1 MKIIIAGAGEVGTH
15 LAKMLS
21 QEKQDIILMDP
32 NEERLNFTNSSM
44 EILPMVGNP
53 TSIRDLEEA
62 GIRKAD
68 LFVSVTPEE
77 TTNVAASILA
87 SKLGAH
93 KTLARINNYEYLLPK
108 NKELF
113 EKMGIDSMI
122 YPEMLAA
129 KEIVTA
135 VRRPWTR
142 QYWELFGGALIL
154 IGVKVRDN
162 SRLVN
167 KHLSELLNEQK
178 LYHIVAIKRQN
189 ETIIPRGTDR
199 IESGDIVFFTT
210 TKSHIEDV
218 RLHAGKRD
226 PEVKKVIIMGGSRI
240 AIRTCQYLPNNIR
253 VKVIETNKEKS
264 HRIAEVVPGN
274 VLIINGDGR
283 DTDLLMQEGIKDA
296 QAFIALTDNS
306 STNILACLAAKRAGV
321 FKTIAKIENIDYIP
335 LAESMDIGSVINKT
349 TSLIKKKLVPPSHI
363 YQFLLDADVSNVKC
377 LTFANADVAELVA
390 RPDSKIT
397 RKQVKDLNLPK
408 DLTLGGL
415 IRDGEPMMIKGDTH
429 IQAYDHV
436 VVFCLDTAMRK
447 LEDYFN

>member
-1 MKIIIAGAGEVGTH
+1 MKIVIAGAGEVGTH

-21 QEKQDIILMDP
+21 QENQDIVLMDP
-32 NEERLNFTNSSM
+32 KEERLSTMSSTL
-44 EILPMVGNP
+44 ELLPVVGNP
-53 TSIRDLEEA
+53 TSLKDLEEV
-62 GIRKAD
+62 GIRKTD

-77 TTNVAASILA
+77 TTNIAACILA
-87 SKLGAH
+87 HSLGAH
-93 KTLARINNYEYLLPK
+93 KTFARINNYEYLQPK

-113 EKMGIDSMI
+113 EKLGINSMI

-129 KEIVTA
+129 REIVTA
-135 VRRPWTR
+135 VKRPWAR

-162 SRLVN
+162 APIVN
-167 KHLSELLNEQK
+167 KMLSELLMEQK
-178 LYHIVAIKRQN
+178 FYHVVAIKRKN
-189 ETIIPRGTDR
+189 ETIIPRGNDH
-199 IESGDIVFFTT
+199 IESGDLLFFTT
-210 TKSHIEDV
+210 TRNYIEDV
-218 RLHAGKRD
+218 RLLAGKKN

-240 AIRTCQYLPNNIR
+240 ALRACQYLPNNIR
-253 VKVIETNKEKS
+253 VKVIEMNKEKS
-264 HRIAEVVPGN
+264 YRIAEAVPGN

-283 DTDLLMQEGIKDA
+283 DMDILMHEG
-296 QAFIALTDNS
+296 
-306 STNILACLAAKRAGV
+306 
-321 FKTIAKIENIDYIP
+321 
-335 LAESMDIGSVINKT
+335 MDIGSVINKK
-349 TSLIKKKLVPPSHI
+349 LIAASHI

-397 RKQVKDLNLPK
+397 KKIVRDLRLPR
-408 DLTLGGL
+408 DMTLGGL
-415 IRDGEPMMIKGDTH
+415 IRNGKPMMIDGDTQ

>member
-32 NEERLNFTNSSM
+32 NEERLNFTNSNM
-44 EILPMVGNP
+44 EVLPMVGNP

-62 GIRKAD
+62 GIRKTD

-77 TTNVAASILA
+77 TTNITSSILA

-93 KTLARINNYEYLLPK
+93 KTVARINNYEYLLPK

-113 EKMGIDSMI
+113 EKMGINSMI

-135 VRRPWTR
+135 VKRPWTR

-154 IGVKVRDN
+154 IGVKVRNN
-162 SRLVN
+162 SSILD
-167 KHLSELLNEQK
+167 KQLSELLNEQK

-189 ETIIPRGTDR
+189 ETIIPRGSDH
-199 IESGDIVFFTT
+199 IEAGDILFFTT
-210 TKSHIEDV
+210 TKDHIEDV
-218 RLHAGKRD
+218 RIQAGKIN

-253 VKVIETNKEKS
+253 VKVIEKDKDKS
-264 HRIAEVVPGN
+264 HRIAETVPGN

-283 DTDLLMQEGIKDA
+283 DTDLLMQEGIQDA
-296 QAFIALTDNS
+296 QAFIGLTENS
-306 STNILACLAAKRAGV
+306 STNILACLAAKRLGV
-321 FKTIAKIENIDYIP
+321 FKTIAKVENIDYIP
-335 LAESMDIGSVINKT
+335 LAENMDIGSVINKK
-349 TSLIKKKLVPPSHI
+349 LIAASNI

-377 LTFANADVAELVA
+377 LAFANADVAELVA

-397 RKQVKDLNLPK
+397 RKEVKDLKLPK
-408 DLTLGGL
+408 DMTLGGM
-415 IRDGEPMMIKGDTH
+415 IRNGKPMMIKGDTQ

-436 VVFCLDTAMRK
+436 VVFCLDTAMHK
-447 LEDYFN
+447 LEDFFN

>member
-1 MKIIIAGAGEVGTH
+1 MKIIIAGAGNVGTH
-15 LAKMLS
+15 LAKLLS
-21 QEKQDIILMDP
+21 REKQDIILMDDD
-32 NEERLNFTNSSM
+32 EEKLSALSANFDLLTVAASPSSISGLK
-44 EILPMVGNP
+44 EVGVK
-53 TSIRDLEEA
+53 E
-62 GIRKAD
+62 AD
-68 LFVSVTPEE
+68 LFIAVTPDESRNM
-77 TTNVAASILA
+77 TACMLATN
-87 SKLGAH
+87 LGAK
-93 KTLARINNYEYLLPK
+93 KTVARIDNYEYLLPK
-108 NKELF
+108 NKEFFQKL
-113 EKMGIDSMI
+113 GVDSLI

-135 VRRPWTR
+135 VKRPWTR

-335 LAESMDIGSVINKT
+335 LAESMDIGSVINKK
-349 TSLIKKKLVPPSHI
+349 LIAASHI

>member
-1 MKIIIAGAGEVGTH
+1 MKIIIAGAGEVVTH

-335 LAESMDIGSVINKT
+335 LAESMDIGSVINKK
-349 TSLIKKKLVPPSHI
+349 LIAASHI

>member
-1 MKIIIAGAGEVGTH
+1 MKIIIAGAGNVGTH
-15 LAKMLS
+15 LAKLLS
-21 QEKQDIILMDP
+21 REKKDIILMDDD
-32 NEERLNFTNSSM
+32 EEKLSALSANFDLLTVAASPSSISGLK
-44 EILPMVGNP
+44 EVGVK
-53 TSIRDLEEA
+53 E
-62 GIRKAD
+62 AD
-68 LFVSVTPEE
+68 LFIAVTPDESRNM
-77 TTNVAASILA
+77 TACMLATN
-87 SKLGAH
+87 LGAK
-93 KTLARINNYEYLLPK
+93 KTVARIDNYEYLLPK
-108 NKELF
+108 NKEFFQKL
-113 EKMGIDSMI
+113 GVDSLI

-335 LAESMDIGSVINKT
+335 LAESMDIGSVINKK
-349 TSLIKKKLVPPSHI
+349 LIAASHI